1 MNPIMD
7 SLSVP
12 PPPLDSEDIEH
23 APPKVLVISCN
34 IGRTYSH
41 TLNAICLPHDSGTAL
56 IESSKKRKPESRDRV

>member
-12 PPPLDSEDIEH
+12 PPPLDSGNIEH

-41 TLNAICLPHDSGTAL
+41 TLNAICLPHDNGTAL
-56 IESSKKRKPESRDRV
+56 IESSKKRKPGSRNCV